1 MGTKFLIDT
10 NVVVEFLS
18 GSFPNSGSLWIQNI
32 IDQNLHQLSVINQI
46 ELLSYNG
53 PPAEMQILEEF
64 IHSAIVLPLSDDVVQ
79 KTIELRK
86 SRKIKLPDAIIAAT
100 AIVYQF
106 DLISRNTA
114 DFKSITGL
122 NTIDPYSK

>member
-1 MGTKFLIDT
+1 MGTQYLIDT
-10 NVVVEFLS
+10 NAVIDYLMGKLPSSAMAFMNTIINDI
-18 GSFPNSGSLWIQNI
+18 PNV
-32 IDQNLHQLSVINQI
+32 SVITKI
-46 ELLSYNG
+46 EVLGFSTTPVAYKIMSNFF
-53 PPAEMQILEEF
+53 ED
-64 IHSAIVLPLSDDVVQ
+64 AIVFGLTEEIIEQ
-79 KTIELRK
+79 TIELRK

-122 NTIDPYSK
+122 NTLDPYSK